1 MNSTGRGKEG
11 YLSRPLMANPVLIV
25 IVLLFIALSFNIPF
39 AKYKIPPIIGYI
51 FTGIIVSNIFDI
63 DKHTIEIVAE
73 MGIVFLMFMIG
84 LEFSPEKLKSMKKEV
99 FGFGIAEMS
108 LVSGVFGF
116 FFWFVLKLD
125 VRIAF
130 IVGAAVALSSTAIV
144 LKLLNENREI
154 SKPYGRISLGI
165 LLFQDIAV
173 IPILIAISIIVNK
186 DANLTQLIFKTLG
199 GFAAL
204 GAFIWIYGKYIAPF
218 VISHATK
225 TKSDE
230 IFIAT
235 VLLVVLTAA
244 EIAHFFGLSYSLGAF
259 LAGMILSETKYK
271 YQIEADLVPFRDI
284 LLGVFF
290 ISVGLMVN
298 VSFVIHNIFT
308 ILLMTFLFMAVKA
321 GVIYMMLKYFVKHN
335 RIAVKTA
342 FTLSQIGEF
351 AFVIFALMGRHNL
364 VEAGLLQKLVVVTV
378 ISMVLTPFIVRYI
391 YKIADLFDKDIQD
404 FEEFML
410 KPAETAG
417 HIILIGYDKIGQRVA
432 KKLTDAGI
440 SYVAIDKQIEEVK
453 KGLKNGDNVIFGNA
467 ANKKMLE
474 SLHIEDAAAVIIT
487 TQNED
492 HTHMIVENIL
502 DINPNLNIIVLTD
515 SDIEKEFYSNHNVY
529 VIDKSKELAKKLIEL
544 SLKCDLKENR

>member
-1 MNSTGRGKEG
+1 MVS
-11 YLSRPLMANPVLIV
+11 PVLIV

-51 FTGIIVSNIFDI
+51 FTGIIVSNIFHI
-63 DKHTIEIVAE
+63 DKHTIELIAE

-99 FGFGIAEMS
+99 FGFGIAEMTF
-108 LVSGVFGF
+108 VGGF
-116 FFWFVLKLD
+116 FGLFFWLFMGVD

-130 IVGAAVALSSTAIV
+130 ILGSAIALSSTAIV

-186 DANLTQLIFKTLG
+186 DANLTQLVLKTLG

-204 GAFIWIYGKYIAPF
+204 GIFIWIYGKYIAPF
-218 VISHATK
+218 AISHATK

-290 ISVGLMVN
+290 ISVGLMVDIN
-298 VSFVIHNIFT
+298 FVIHNMFI
-308 ILLMTFLFMAVKA
+308 ILLMTVAFMSAKA
-321 GVIYMMLKYFVKHN
+321 GVIYMMLKYFVRHN

-351 AFVIFALMGRHNL
+351 AFVIFALMGKYAL
-364 VEAGLLQKLVVVTV
+364 VENNLLQKLVVATV
-378 ISMVLTPFIVRYI
+378 ISMVLTPFIIRYI
-391 YKIADLFDKDIQD
+391 YKIADIFDKDIQE
-404 FEEFML
+404 FEEFNL
-410 KPAETAG
+410 APAKVAG

-432 KKLTDAGI
+432 KKLTSAGI
-440 SYVAIDKQIEEVK
+440 PYIAVEKQIEEVK

-467 ANKKMLE
+467 ANKKVLE
-474 SLHIEDAAAVIIT
+474 SLNIEDASAVIIT

-502 DINPNLNIIVLTD
+502 DVNPDLNIIVLTD

-529 VIDKSKELAKKLIEL
+529 VIDKSKELAQKLIDL
-544 SLKCDLKENR
+544 ALKCDLKEQV

>member
-1 MNSTGRGKEG
+1 MVS
-11 YLSRPLMANPVLIV
+11 PVLII

-51 FTGIIVSNIFDI
+51 FTGVIVSNIFHI
-63 DKHTIEIVAE
+63 DKHTIELIAE

-99 FGFGIAEMS
+99 FGFGFFEMT
-108 LVSGVFGF
+108 LVGGVFGL
-116 FFWFVLKLD
+116 FFWLVMKID
-125 VRIAF
+125 IRMAF
-130 IVGAAVALSSTAIV
+130 ILGSAIALSSTAIV

-186 DANLTQLIFKTLG
+186 DADLTQLILKTLG

-204 GAFIWIYGKYIAPF
+204 GAFIWVYGKYIAPF
-218 VISHATK
+218 IISHATK

-290 ISVGLMVN
+290 ISVGLMVDIK
-298 VSFVIHNIFT
+298 FVFNHFAI
-308 ILLMTFLFMAVKA
+308 ILLMSGAFMLVKA
-321 GVIYMMLKYFVKHN
+321 LIIYLMLKYFVNHN
-335 RIAVKTA
+335 RIAIKTA

-351 AFVIFALMGRHNL
+351 AFVIFALLEKYSL
-364 VEAGLLQKLVVVTV
+364 VKSDLLQELVVVTV
-378 ISMVLTPFIVRYI
+378 ISMILTPFVIRYI
-391 YKIADLFDKDIQD
+391 YKIADLFDKDVQN
-404 FEEFML
+404 FEEFSL
-410 KPAETAG
+410 KPATVKG

-432 KKLTDAGI
+432 RKLTNAGI
-440 SYVAIDKQIEEVK
+440 KYIAVDKQIEEVK

-467 ANKKMLE
+467 ANKKVLE
-474 SLHIEDAAAVIIT
+474 SLNIQDASAVIIT

-492 HTHMIVENIL
+492 HTHMIAENIL

-515 SDIEKEFYSNHNVY
+515 CEVEKEFYSNNNVY
-529 VIDKSKELAKKLIEL
+529 VIDKSKELAQKLIDL
-544 SLKCDLKENR
+544 ALKCDLKEK

>member
-1 MNSTGRGKEG
+1 MVS
-11 YLSRPLMANPVLIV
+11 PV
-25 IVLLFIALSFNIPF
+25 IVVIALLFIALSFNIPF
-39 AKYKIPPIIGYI
+39 ARYKIPPIIGYI
-51 FTGIIVSNIFDI
+51 FTGVIVSNIFHI
-63 DKHTIEIVAE
+63 DKHTIELIAE

-99 FGFGIAEMS
+99 FGFGIAEMT
-108 LVSGVFGF
+108 LVGGVFGL
-116 FFWFVLKLD
+116 FFWLVLDVD

-130 IVGAAVALSSTAIV
+130 IIGSAIALSSTAIV

-186 DANLTQLIFKTLG
+186 DADFTQLILKTLS
-199 GFAAL
+199 GFVAL

-218 VISHATK
+218 IISHATK

-244 EIAHFFGLSYSLGAF
+244 ETAHFFGLSYSLGAF

-298 VSFVIHNIFT
+298 INFVVHNIFS
-308 ILLMTFLFMAVKA
+308 ILLMTVGFMLVKA
-321 GVIYMMLKYFVKHN
+321 LVIYLMLKFFVKHN
-335 RIAVKTA
+335 RVAIKSA

-351 AFVIFALMGRHNL
+351 AFVIFALMSRHNL
-364 VEAGLLQKLVVVTV
+364 VDNSLLQKLVVVTV
-378 ISMVLTPFIVRYI
+378 ISMVLTPFVIRYI
-391 YKIADLFDKDIQD
+391 YKIADIFDKDKQS
-404 FEEFML
+404 FEEFEVV
-410 KPAETAG
+410 PAEVSG
-417 HIILIGYDKIGQRVA
+417 HIILIGYDKIGKRVA
-432 KKLTDAGI
+432 RKLTNAGVPYI
-440 SYVAIDKQIEEVK
+440 AIDKQIEEVK
-453 KGLKNGDNVIFGNA
+453 SGLENGDNVIFGNA
-467 ANKKMLE
+467 AKKTVLE
-474 SLHIEDAAAVIIT
+474 SLNVREASAVIIT
-487 TQNED
+487 TQNEE
-492 HTHMIVENIL
+492 HTHMITENLL
-502 DINPNLNIIVLTD
+502 DINPNLNIIVL
-515 SDIEKEFYSNHNVY
+515 SDLEEEKEFYTSHNVY
-529 VIDKSKELAKKLIEL
+529 VVDKSKELAQKLIEVA
-544 SLKCDLKENR
+544 LKSNEKRRKNG